1 MKEYAMLD
9 NNIIPADIKR
19 LPRVAIIALVTVM
32 AAGLGFTPAARA
44 VTITVTTTNDELDA
58 NGNCSLREA
67 VLAANL
73 DTIVDACEV
82 GSGADEISLT
92 AGTYTLSIGGMGED
106 AALTGDIDITA
117 DLAVTGVG
125 PGITI
130 IDGGSLDRVF
140 EVLDAEEVII
150 SNVTIQ
156 HGQPGETQ
164 GGGIMNGSMLTLA
177 NSIVTDNTT
186 RIGGGIANTGTLT
199 LYGSRIIGNV
209 AFDQGGGIAN
219 TGTLTITNSTVS
231 DNTSRLGG
239 GIANLG
245 MLTLTNNTFSNNT
258 ASQGGGVA
266 NMSVLIMANSTLS
279 GNTAGQGGAID
290 NTGTLIMN
298 NATISSNTAAQGG
311 GIVSSDG
318 TIHVGNTIIAGNADL
333 GGQAQDCIGTL
344 TSQGYNLIQDT
355 LDCTIIGDSTG
366 NLLGVDPDLGP
377 LADSGGP
384 TLTHVLLPGSWA
396 IDAGSWESLDGN
408 GNICTATDQRI
419 MPRPEDGDDDGIAR
433 CDIGAYELQPE

>member
-1 MKEYAMLD
+1 MK
-9 NNIIPADIKR
+9 
-19 LPRVAIIALVTVM
+19 
-32 AAGLGFTPAARA
+32 
-44 VTITVTTTNDELDA
+44 TNSCL
-58 NGNCSLREA
+58 
-67 VLAANL
+67 
-73 DTIVDACEV
+73 
-82 GSGADEISLT
+82 
-92 AGTYTLSIGGMGED
+92 Y
-106 AALTGDIDITA
+106 ITA
-117 DLAVTGVG
+117 CL
-125 PGITI
+125 
-130 IDGGSLDRVF
+130 SKSDR
-140 EVLDAEEVII
+140 L
-150 SNVTIQ
+150 
-156 HGQPGETQ
+156 
-164 GGGIMNGSMLTLA
+164 LA
-177 NSIVTDNTT
+177 NSIVTGNTT
-186 RIGGGIANTGTLT
+186 RVGSGIANTGTLM

-245 MLTLTNNTFSNNT
+245 ILTLTNGTFSNNT

-266 NMSVLIMANSTLS
+266 NMSMLIMANSTLS

-298 NATISSNTAAQGG
+298 NATISSNTAGQGG

-318 TIHVGNTIIAGNADL
+318 TIHVGNTIVAGNADL

-355 LDCTIIGDSTG
+355 LGCTVVGDSTG

-377 LADSGGP
+377 LADNGGP
-384 TLTHVLLPGSWA
+384 TLTHALLPGSWA

-408 GNICTATDQRI
+408 GNICTATDQRT
-419 MPRPEDGDDDGIAR
+419 MPRPEDGDDNGIAR